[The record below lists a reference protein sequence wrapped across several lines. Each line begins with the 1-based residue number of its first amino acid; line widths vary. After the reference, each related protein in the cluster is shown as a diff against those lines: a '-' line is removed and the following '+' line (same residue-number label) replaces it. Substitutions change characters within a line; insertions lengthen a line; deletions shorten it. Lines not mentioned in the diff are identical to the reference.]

1 MTPSEHVEKIR
12 AQWRAVGDGFRDG
25 KEINL
30 PGLLLTY
37 AGDVGDLLTYL
48 AASESARAAA
58 EEQLA
63 SSAERERA
71 LRAYAMALR
80 GDLVAVIEMEDYT
93 YGDKHMQ
100 GTLDED
106 VAALAAAV
114 AEEAAPRE

>member
-63 SSAERERA
+63 EARSISDRVYRAIGSMLPERLDAVNSRLHA
-71 LRAYAMALR
+71 QAYDAVRKLDDTLR
-80 GDLVAVIEMEDYT
+80 
-93 YGDKHMQ
+93 
-100 GTLDED
+100 
-106 VAALAAAV
+106 AAAV